1 MSLSRDNLSTA
12 ITEHSGQL
20 QHHDVIMSHYPWWLK
35 KTMMSGW
42 HLTLNYPFAESVMS
56 KTDYCQLIMKVSG
69 QVDITKPM
77 RGSLS
82 LALTNQK
89 LWEGGVSVQC
99 TIPVTG
105 GGMEVLQD
113 DFLVPGWLRGYDQ
126 TMCDVN
132 MSLCRSQQSLS
143 NSVITNT
150 YITRC

>member
-1 MSLSRDNLSTA
+1 MRLSRDNLSTA
-12 ITEHSGQL
+12 KTELSGQL
-20 QHHDVIMSHYPWWLK
+20 QHHDVIMLHYSWWLK

-69 QVDITKPM
+69 QVDTTQPM
-77 RGSLS
+77 RGSLHGVQ
-82 LALTNQK
+82 TNQRLK
-89 LWEGGVSVQC
+89 GGGVSVQC

-132 MSLCRSQQSLS
+132 MSLCRSQHSATQS
-143 NSVITNT
+143 
-150 YITRC
+150 